1 MKLAQYSLGIMTL
14 IAQTSELEAFCVRL
28 SDVDVIAVD
37 TEFMRERTYWP
48 KLCLVQVAGN
58 GEAAAIDPLSPGID
72 LQPLFELLRDQHTVK
87 AFHAARQ
94 DLEIFHRLMGHELP
108 KPVFDTQIAAMV
120 CGFGDQVSYE
130 TLVGKLAKARIDKS
144 SRFTDWSLRPLSG
157 RQIDYAIADVVH
169 LLPVYR
175 KLAARLRSTG
185 RGDWLAE
192 EMADLIDPANYAIDP
207 MQVFRRVRSRSGN
220 GRTLAVLRE
229 LAAWRERDAQA
240 RDIPRAWVLRD
251 EALLEIAHHTPK
263 TVEELARTR
272 GMARK
277 FAESATGAEVLLAVA
292 RGVAVPEE
300 DCPTTDVRREV
311 PRGVGAVAD
320 LLKVVLK
327 LKSEEA
333 DVAQR
338 LLASSEEVEM
348 IAAEGEAANVPALHG
363 WRRQV
368 FGDAALRVRTGELA
382 LVVEGRKLILRPTD
396 GAARSEA
403 PPTDPEDPE
412 GSPQA

>member
-1 MKLAQYSLGIMTL
+1 MTL
-14 IAQTSELEAFCVRL
+14 IVQTSELEAFCRRL
-28 SDVDVIAVD
+28 ARVDVIAVD

-58 GEAAAIDPLSPGID
+58 GEAAAIDPLAPNID
-72 LQPLFELLRDQHTVK
+72 LAPLFELLKAPHILK

-94 DLEIFHRLMGHELP
+94 DLEIFYRLMGGKLP

-144 SRFTDWSLRPLSG
+144 SRFTDWSLRPLSD
-157 RQIDYAIADVVH
+157 RQIAYAIADVVH

-175 KLAARLRSTG
+175 KLAARLGSTG

-192 EMADLIDPANYAIDP
+192 EMADLIDPANYVIDP

-220 GRTLAVLRE
+220 GRMLAVLRE

-251 EALLEIAHHTPK
+251 EALLEIAHHTP
-263 TVEELARTR
+263 TTAGELARTR
-272 GMARK
+272 GLARK
-277 FAESATGAEVLLAVA
+277 FAESATGTEVLAAVG
-292 RGVAVPEE
+292 RGLAVPEE
-300 DCPTTDVRREV
+300 ECPTSDVRREV
-311 PRGVGAVAD
+311 PRGLGAVAD

-368 FGDAALRVRTGELA
+368 FGDAAIKVRAGELA
-382 LVVEGRKLILRPTD
+382 LVVEGRKLILKPAA
-396 GAARSEA
+396 GAPPATADKTARSAE
-403 PPTDPEDPE
+403 
-412 GSPQA
+412 

>member
-1 MKLAQYSLGIMTL
+1 MTL
-14 IAQTSELEAFCVRL
+14 ITQTSELQTFCERM
-28 SDVDVIAVD
+28 SKTDVIAVD

-48 KLCLVQVAGN
+48 KLCLVQVAG
-58 GEAAAIDPLSPGID
+58 GDEAAAIDPLAPGID
-72 LQPLFELLRDQHTVK
+72 LAPLFDLLKAPHILK

-94 DLEIFHRLMGHELP
+94 DLEIFHRLMRGVLP
-108 KPVFDTQIAAMV
+108 KPVFDTQVAAMV

-144 SRFTDWSLRPLSG
+144 SRFTDWSLRPLSS
-157 RQIDYAIADVVH
+157 RQIEYAIADVVH

-175 KLAARLRSTG
+175 KLDARLRSSG
-185 RGDWLAE
+185 RGEWLAE
-192 EMADLIDPANYAIDP
+192 EMADLTDPANYVTDP

-220 GRTLAVLRE
+220 GRMLAVLRE

-263 TVEELARTR
+263 TTDELARTR

-277 FAESATGAEVLLAVA
+277 FAESATGTELLEAVA
-292 RGVAVPEE
+292 RGLAVPESE
-300 DCPTTDVRREV
+300 YPETDMRREM

-327 LKSEEA
+327 MKSEEA

-338 LLASSEEVEM
+338 LLASSEEVEL

-368 FGDAALRVRTGELA
+368 FGEAAIKVRSGELA
-382 LVVEGRKLILRPTD
+382 MIVEGRKLVLMPTVK
-396 GAARSEA
+396 GKRMGFEEAAPDA
-403 PPTDPEDPE
+403 VNPAQP
-412 GSPQA
+412 